1 MGGGGGHALGGTSK
15 VHTGNKE
22 EEVVV
27 QVAGGARWGWCEA
40 HQGRAAFAGRPPVRR
55 EEKKGA
61 LQVLPP
67 GVAKVLSLLAL
78 LVQKY
83 KY

>member
-1 MGGGGGHALGGTSK
+1 MVK
-15 VHTGNKE
+15 
-22 EEVVV
+22 
-27 QVAGGARWGWCEA
+27 VAGRARRGWCEA
-40 HQGRAAFAGRPPVRR
+40 HQGRAAFAGAPPVRQEGKR
-55 EEKKGA
+55 GA
-61 LQVLPP
+61 VQVLPP